1 MERSLLFVL
10 FTVFYN
16 LNFIDSDNE
25 RDNRIK
31 KNERGKNDPV
41 EGPRFRTRGRL
52 FKKIGTHPALTL
64 KKTC

>member
-52 FKKIGTHPALTL
+52 F
-64 KKTC
+64 